1 MPNLTQNQALQI
13 AQAFS
18 GFANTVED
26 YRFAHFDALTD
37 LQRAS
42 LLNIEGSLRT
52 SSNDFLNMGVNLVLD
67 NVQDALDGLGEV
79 TNLLNHDLAVLA
91 DINKA
96 IHVVGVLLQLG
107 TAIAT
112 GNPASIVAAIGGA
125 VTALTA
131 AVPATAAAP
140 AIAAP
145 RRGRGHGHG

>member
-1 MPNLTQNQALQI
+1 MPKLTQNQALQI

-26 YRFAHFDALTD
+26 YRFVHFDALTD

-67 NVQDALDGLGEV
+67 NVKDALDGLGEV
-79 TNLLNHDLAVLA
+79 TNLLNHDLTVLV

-107 TAIAT
+107 TAIAI
-112 GNPASIVAAIGGA
+112 GNPAGIVAAIRGA
-125 VTALTA
+125 VTALTD
-131 AVPATAAAP
+131 PATLTAAAAP
-140 AIAAP
+140 AAA
-145 RRGRGHGHG
+145 

>member
-1 MPNLTQNQALQI
+1 MPKLTQNQALQI

-26 YRFAHFDALTD
+26 YRFAHFDAFTD

-67 NVQDALDGLGEV
+67 NVKDALDGLGEV
-79 TNLLNHDLAVLA
+79 TNLLNHDLTVLV

-107 TAIAT
+107 TAIAI
-112 GNPASIVAAIGGA
+112 GNPAGIVAAIRSA
-125 VTALTA
+125 VTALTD
-131 AVPATAAAP
+131 PATLTAAAAP
-140 AIAAP
+140 AAA
-145 RRGRGHGHG
+145 